1 MQLLEYF
8 LWLYQD
14 ERKGKN
20 MSEDECYR
28 KNNIVSL
35 VTYILLLAQVLWIFC
50 GITFL
55 LLYTDNNYYKA
66 NNLVVSF
73 FFCVFVAILIITGIL
88 FAKSFLDDD
97 GAIKKD
103 LCSKKDNISCRME
116 WDAFT
121 KAYEYNRPMAWS
133 IIALYLLLGFG
144 YSVYFSYIK
153 YNTAGD
159 VKYGKM
165 SVYLGS
171 FVYLLAL
178 IASLIYSAIVSKDE
192 NGNKKD
198 PDDKDD
204 LNMIAIYGSFW
215 CFLVI
220 AIIIIK

>member
-8 LWLYQD
+8 LWVYQD
-14 ERKGKN
+14 ERKGKDIL
-20 MSEDECYR
+20 DEECSK
-28 KNNIVSL
+28 KNNIVSIA
-35 VTYILLLAQVLWIFC
+35 TYVLLLAQVAWIFC

-55 LLYTDNNYYKA
+55 LYTDKTRYKA
-66 NNLVVSF
+66 KEGIIGLFGVIF
-73 FFCVFVAILIITGIL
+73 FAILIITGIL
-88 FAKSFLDDD
+88 FAKSLLDDD

-133 IIALYLLLGFG
+133 VIALYLLLGFG

-153 YNTAGD
+153 YTTVGD

-171 FVYLLAL
+171 SVFLLAL

-220 AIIIIK
+220 AIIIVK